1 MASCWP
7 WEQTQATCRAETP
20 RSSFPQDPPA
30 TSDGEELIH
39 TPWGV
44 LCAMSPRA
52 PGRAESRLSTG
63 VTPPSTKLSRLS
75 SLLCLTSS
83 RPQPTSWG
91 HPQINTCP
99 PLSGKAPGLVSGRR
113 MSQLCRQAGEG
124 PSHSAF
130 SVLTRPSADGRRST
144 HTGRGGGG
152 KSALLSLLIQMLSS
166 SRKSLQIHPESR

>member
-30 TSDGEELIH
+30 ISDGEELID

-83 RPQPTSWG
+83 RPQLTSRG

-99 PLSGKAPGLVSGRR
+99 PVSGKAPGLVSEAIRLCVARR
-113 MSQLCRQAGEG
+113 LLCSLPFLRQRRPEAVQGDVRRRE
-124 PSHSAF
+124 H
-130 SVLTRPSADGRRST
+130 TRL
-144 HTGRGGGG
+144 H
-152 KSALLSLLIQMLSS
+152 
-166 SRKSLQIHPESR
+166 